1 MNINQ
6 TKNIPLV
13 EILENSNIFPVRIT
27 ENRALYYAL
36 NRFEKTPSLSIE
48 LKKNKAI
55 DYGTGKVYD
64 AVSLIQEIHNCS
76 VSDAL
81 KIISEQ
87 NFSSFQKQEKFE
99 NKTYFEVEKN
109 YRILKVDDEIT
120 HPALIQYLQKRKVL
134 EHKKLLK
141 EIHYEVK
148 NKEGIW
154 KKYFSVGFP
163 NQHENSFE
171 ISSPIWKGC
180 LGKKDVVLIRSN
192 SKILKVA
199 ESFFDFLSL
208 KIIEQNVEINTN
220 SDYLILNSTALFSK
234 EERDFNSYNSY
245 ERIELFLDNDRSGK
259 ETSQKFLSLFS
270 QAENHSFLYR
280 DYKDLNDFLCGGKTS

>member
-13 EILENSNIFPVRIT
+13 ELLGKLNIFPVKIT

-36 NRFEKTPSLSIE
+36 NRFEKTPSLSVE

-64 AVSLIQEIHNCS
+64 AISLLQEIHNCS
-76 VSDAL
+76 VTDAL
-81 KIISEQ
+81 KIISKQ

-99 NKTYFEVEKN
+99 NKTNFEEEKN

-163 NQHENSFE
+163 NQHKNSFE

-180 LGKKDVVLIRSN
+180 LGKKDIV
-192 SKILKVA
+192 
-199 ESFFDFLSL
+199 
-208 KIIEQNVEINTN
+208 IIENDSSIINIFEGFWDYFSFISLEKFHQNIK
-220 SDYLILNSTALFSK
+220 SDFIILNS
-234 EERDFNSYNSY
+234 
-245 ERIELFLDNDRSGK
+245 
-259 ETSQKFLSLFS
+259 LSLLNKLTNFEKYITVFVWFDDDNVGKS
-270 QAENHSFLYR
+270 CTKLLENKFKNVKDCSEFYSKKNC
-280 DYKDLNDFLCGGKTS
+280 KDLNELHQKFY

>member
-13 EILENSNIFPVRIT
+13 ELLGKSNIFPVRIT

-81 KIISEQ
+81 KIISEK

-99 NKTYFEVEKN
+99 NKTNFEEEKN
-109 YRILKVDDEIT
+109 YRILKVEDEIT

-134 EHKKLLK
+134 EQKKLLK

-180 LGKKDVVLIRSN
+180 LGKKDIVLIENDSCIIN
-192 SKILKVA
+192 IF
-199 ESFFDFLSL
+199 EGFWDYFSFISLEKFHQNIKSDF
-208 KIIEQNVEINTN
+208 I
-220 SDYLILNSTALFSK
+220 ILNS
-234 EERDFNSYNSY
+234 
-245 ERIELFLDNDRSGK
+245 
-259 ETSQKFLSLFS
+259 LSLLNKLTNFEKYITVFVWFDDDNAGKS
-270 QAENHSFLYR
+270 CTKLLKNKFKNIKDCSGFYSKKNC
-280 DYKDLNDFLCGGKTS
+280 KDLNELHQKFY

>member
-81 KIISEQ
+81 KIISEK

-99 NKTYFEVEKN
+99 NKTNFKEEKN
-109 YRILKVDDEIT
+109 YRILKVEDEIT
-120 HPALIQYLQKRKVL
+120 HPTLIQYLQKRKVL

-180 LGKKDVVLIRSN
+180 LGKKDIVLIENDSSIIN
-192 SKILKVA
+192 IF
-199 ESFFDFLSL
+199 EGFWDYFSFISLEKFHQNIKSDF
-208 KIIEQNVEINTN
+208 I
-220 SDYLILNSTALFSK
+220 ILNS
-234 EERDFNSYNSY
+234 
-245 ERIELFLDNDRSGK
+245 
-259 ETSQKFLSLFS
+259 LSLLNKLTNFEKYITVFVWFDDDNVGKS
-270 QAENHSFLYR
+270 CTKLLENKLKNVKDCSEFYSKKNC
-280 DYKDLNDFLCGGKTS
+280 KDLNELHQKFY

>member
-48 LKKNKAI
+48 LKKNRAI

-81 KIISEQ
+81 KIISEK

-99 NKTYFEVEKN
+99 NKTNFEEKN
-109 YRILKVDDEIT
+109 YRILKVEDKIT

-180 LGKKDVVLIRSN
+180 LGKKDIVLIENDSSIIN
-192 SKILKVA
+192 IF
-199 ESFFDFLSL
+199 EGFWDYFSFISLEKFHQNIKSDF
-208 KIIEQNVEINTN
+208 I
-220 SDYLILNSTALFSK
+220 ILNS
-234 EERDFNSYNSY
+234 
-245 ERIELFLDNDRSGK
+245 
-259 ETSQKFLSLFS
+259 LSLLNKLTNFEKYITVFVWFDDDNVGKS
-270 QAENHSFLYR
+270 CTKLLENKFKNVKDCSEFYSKKNC
-280 DYKDLNDFLCGGKTS
+280 KDLNELHQKFY

>member
-81 KIISEQ
+81 KIISEK

-99 NKTYFEVEKN
+99 NKTNFEEKN
-109 YRILKVDDEIT
+109 YRILKVEDEIT

-134 EHKKLLK
+134 EQKKLLK

-180 LGKKDVVLIRSN
+180 LGKKDIVLIENDSSIIN
-192 SKILKVA
+192 IF
-199 ESFFDFLSL
+199 EGFWDYFSFISLEKFHQNIKSDF
-208 KIIEQNVEINTN
+208 I
-220 SDYLILNSTALFSK
+220 ILNS
-234 EERDFNSYNSY
+234 
-245 ERIELFLDNDRSGK
+245 
-259 ETSQKFLSLFS
+259 LSL
-270 QAENHSFLYR
+270 
-280 DYKDLNDFLCGGKTS
+280 LNKLTNFEKYIT

>member
-48 LKKNKAI
+48 LKKNRAI

-81 KIISEQ
+81 KIISEK

-99 NKTYFEVEKN
+99 NKTNFEEKN
-109 YRILKVDDEIT
+109 YRILKVEDKIT

-180 LGKKDVVLIRSN
+180 LGKKDIVLIENDSSIIN
-192 SKILKVA
+192 IF
-199 ESFFDFLSL
+199 EGFWDYFSFISLEKFHQNIKSDF
-208 KIIEQNVEINTN
+208 I
-220 SDYLILNSTALFSK
+220 ILNS
-234 EERDFNSYNSY
+234 
-245 ERIELFLDNDRSGK
+245 
-259 ETSQKFLSLFS
+259 LSLLNKLTNFEKYIRVFVWFDDDDVGKS
-270 QAENHSFLYR
+270 CTKLLENKFKNVKDCSEFYSKKNC
-280 DYKDLNDFLCGGKTS
+280 KDLNELHQKFY

>member
-13 EILENSNIFPVRIT
+13 ELLGKSNIFPVRIT

-81 KIISEQ
+81 KIISEK

-99 NKTYFEVEKN
+99 NKTNFEEEKN
-109 YRILKVDDEIT
+109 YRILKVEDEIT

-134 EHKKLLK
+134 EQKKLLK

-180 LGKKDVVLIRSN
+180 LGKKDIVLIENDLHMKATIDGVVL
-192 SKILKVA
+192 LP
-199 ESFFDFLSL
+199 
-208 KIIEQNVEINTN
+208 
-220 SDYLILNSTALFSK
+220 
-234 EERDFNSYNSY
+234 
-245 ERIELFLDNDRSGK
+245 
-259 ETSQKFLSLFS
+259 SLF
-270 QAENHSFLYR
+270 
-280 DYKDLNDFLCGGKTS
+280 

>member
-13 EILENSNIFPVRIT
+13 ELLGKSNIFPVRIT

-81 KIISEQ
+81 KIISEK

-99 NKTYFEVEKN
+99 NKTNFEEEKN
-109 YRILKVDDEIT
+109 YRILKVEDEIT

-163 NQHENSFE
+163 SQHENSFE

-180 LGKKDVVLIRSN
+180 LGKKDIVLIENDSN
-192 SKILKVA
+192 IINIF
-199 ESFFDFLSL
+199 EGFWDYFSFISLEKFHQNIKSDF
-208 KIIEQNVEINTN
+208 I
-220 SDYLILNSTALFSK
+220 ILNSLSLLNKLTNFEK
-234 EERDFNSYNSY
+234 YITIFVW
-245 ERIELFLDNDRSGK
+245 FDNDNVGK
-259 ETSQKFLSLFS
+259 SCTKLLENKFKNVKDCSEFYS
-270 QAENHSFLYR
+270 KKNC
-280 DYKDLNDFLCGGKTS
+280 KDLNELHQKFY

>member
-81 KIISEQ
+81 KIISEK

-99 NKTYFEVEKN
+99 NKTNFEEEKN
-109 YRILKVDDEIT
+109 YRILKVEDEIT
-120 HPALIQYLQKRKVL
+120 HPTLIQYLQKRKVL

-148 NKEGIW
+148 NKEEIW

-163 NQHENSFE
+163 NQHKNSFE

-180 LGKKDVVLIRSN
+180 LGKKDIVLIENDSSIIN
-192 SKILKVA
+192 IF
-199 ESFFDFLSL
+199 EGFWDYFSFISLEKFHQNIKSDF
-208 KIIEQNVEINTN
+208 I
-220 SDYLILNSTALFSK
+220 ILNS
-234 EERDFNSYNSY
+234 
-245 ERIELFLDNDRSGK
+245 
-259 ETSQKFLSLFS
+259 LSLLNKLTNFEKYITVFVWFDDDNVGKS
-270 QAENHSFLYR
+270 CTKLLENKFKNVKDCSEFYSKKNC
-280 DYKDLNDFLCGGKTS
+280 KDLNELHQKFY

>member
-99 NKTYFEVEKN
+99 NKTYFEV
-109 YRILKVDDEIT
+109 
-120 HPALIQYLQKRKVL
+120 
-134 EHKKLLK
+134 KKL
-141 EIHYEVK
+141 
-148 NKEGIW
+148 
-154 KKYFSVGFP
+154 
-163 NQHENSFE
+163 
-171 ISSPIWKGC
+171 
-180 LGKKDVVLIRSN
+180 
-192 SKILKVA
+192 
-199 ESFFDFLSL
+199 
-208 KIIEQNVEINTN
+208 QNFK
-220 SDYLILNSTALFSK
+220 S
-234 EERDFNSYNSY
+234 
-245 ERIELFLDNDRSGK
+245 
-259 ETSQKFLSLFS
+259 
-270 QAENHSFLYR
+270 
-280 DYKDLNDFLCGGKTS
+280 

>member
-48 LKKNKAI
+48 FKKNRAI

-81 KIISEQ
+81 KIISEK

-99 NKTYFEVEKN
+99 NKTNFKEKN
-109 YRILKVDDEIT
+109 YRILKVEDKIT
-120 HPALIQYLQKRKVL
+120 HPALIQYLQKRKIL

-180 LGKKDVVLIRSN
+180 LGKKDIVLIENDSSIIN
-192 SKILKVA
+192 IF
-199 ESFFDFLSL
+199 EGFWDYFSFISLEKFHQNIKSDF
-208 KIIEQNVEINTN
+208 I
-220 SDYLILNSTALFSK
+220 ILNS
-234 EERDFNSYNSY
+234 
-245 ERIELFLDNDRSGK
+245 
-259 ETSQKFLSLFS
+259 LSLLNKLTNFEKYITVFVWFDDDNVGKS
-270 QAENHSFLYR
+270 CTKLLENKFKNVKDCSEFYSKKNC
-280 DYKDLNDFLCGGKTS
+280 KDLNELHQKFY

>member
-1 MNINQ
+1 MNCKQFNTIKLEEVLQ
-6 TKNIPLV
+6 ILGHHPTKQNEKEAWFLNPFGTETQASFKISLIKNKWYLFSEGIGGNNIDFVKKYFNFSLS
-13 EILENSNIFPVRIT
+13 EILDWA
-27 ENRALYYAL
+27 NR
-36 NRFEKTPSLSIE
+36 
-48 LKKNKAI
+48 
-55 DYGTGKVYD
+55 
-64 AVSLIQEIHNCS
+64 
-76 VSDAL
+76 
-81 KIISEQ
+81 Q

-99 NKTYFEVEKN
+99 NKTNFKEEKN
-109 YRILKVDDEIT
+109 YRILKVEDEIT
-120 HPALIQYLQKRKVL
+120 HPTLIQYLQKRKVL

-180 LGKKDVVLIRSN
+180 LGKKDVVLIQNN
-192 SKILKVA
+192 SKTLKVT
-199 ESFFDFLSL
+199 ESFFDFFSL
-208 KIIEQNVEINTN
+208 KTIEENTESKTN

-234 EERDFNSYNSY
+234 VERDFNSYNSY
-245 ERIELFLDNDRSGK
+245 ERIELFLDNDKSGK
-259 ETSQKFLSLFS
+259 ETTHKFLSLFS
-270 QAENHSFLYR
+270 QAKNHSFLYR

>member
-13 EILENSNIFPVRIT
+13 ELLGKSNIFPVRIT

-81 KIISEQ
+81 KIISEK

-99 NKTYFEVEKN
+99 NKTNFEDEKN
-109 YRILKVDDEIT
+109 YRILKVEDEIT

-134 EHKKLLK
+134 EQKKLLK

-163 NQHENSFE
+163 NQHKNSFE

-180 LGKKDVVLIRSN
+180 LGKKDIVLIENDSSIIN
-192 SKILKVA
+192 IF
-199 ESFFDFLSL
+199 EGFWDYFSFISLEKFHQNIKSDF
-208 KIIEQNVEINTN
+208 I
-220 SDYLILNSTALFSK
+220 ILNS
-234 EERDFNSYNSY
+234 
-245 ERIELFLDNDRSGK
+245 
-259 ETSQKFLSLFS
+259 LSLLNKLKNFEKYITVFVWFDDDNVGKS
-270 QAENHSFLYR
+270 CTKLLENKFKNVKDCSEFYSKKNC
-280 DYKDLNDFLCGGKTS
+280 KDLNELHQKFY

>member
-13 EILENSNIFPVRIT
+13 ELLGKLNIFPVRIT

-81 KIISEQ
+81 KIISEK

-99 NKTYFEVEKN
+99 NKTNFKEEKN
-109 YRILKVDDEIT
+109 YRILKVEDEIT
-120 HPALIQYLQKRKVL
+120 HPTLIQYLQKRKVL

-163 NQHENSFE
+163 NQHKNSFE

-180 LGKKDVVLIRSN
+180 LGKKDIVLIENDSSIIN
-192 SKILKVA
+192 IF
-199 ESFFDFLSL
+199 EGFWDYFSFISLEKFHQNIKSDF
-208 KIIEQNVEINTN
+208 I
-220 SDYLILNSTALFSK
+220 ILNS
-234 EERDFNSYNSY
+234 
-245 ERIELFLDNDRSGK
+245 
-259 ETSQKFLSLFS
+259 LSLLNKLKNFEKYITVFVWFDDDNVGKS
-270 QAENHSFLYR
+270 CTKLLENKFKNVKDCSEFYSKKNC
-280 DYKDLNDFLCGGKTS
+280 KDLNELHQKFY

>member
-13 EILENSNIFPVRIT
+13 ELLGKLNIFPVRIT

-81 KIISEQ
+81 KIISEK

-99 NKTYFEVEKN
+99 NKTNFKEEKN
-109 YRILKVDDEIT
+109 YRILKVEDEIT
-120 HPALIQYLQKRKVL
+120 HPTLIQYLQKRKVL

-163 NQHENSFE
+163 NQHKNSFE

-180 LGKKDVVLIRSN
+180 LGKKDIVLIENDSSIIN
-192 SKILKVA
+192 IF
-199 ESFFDFLSL
+199 EGFWDYFSFISLEKFHQNIKSDF
-208 KIIEQNVEINTN
+208 I
-220 SDYLILNSTALFSK
+220 ILNSLSLLNKLTNFEK
-234 EERDFNSYNSY
+234 YITIFVW
-245 ERIELFLDNDRSGK
+245 FDNDNVGK
-259 ETSQKFLSLFS
+259 SCTKLLENKFKNVKDCSEFYS
-270 QAENHSFLYR
+270 KKNC
-280 DYKDLNDFLCGGKTS
+280 KDLNELHQKFY

>member
-48 LKKNKAI
+48 LKKNRAI

-81 KIISEQ
+81 KIISEK

-99 NKTYFEVEKN
+99 NKTNFKEKN
-109 YRILKVDDEIT
+109 YRILKVEDKIT

-180 LGKKDVVLIRSN
+180 LGKKDIVLIENDSSIIN
-192 SKILKVA
+192 IF
-199 ESFFDFLSL
+199 EGFWDYFSFISLEKFHQNIKSDF
-208 KIIEQNVEINTN
+208 I
-220 SDYLILNSTALFSK
+220 ILNS
-234 EERDFNSYNSY
+234 
-245 ERIELFLDNDRSGK
+245 
-259 ETSQKFLSLFS
+259 LSLLNKLTNFEKYITVFVWFDDDNVGKS
-270 QAENHSFLYR
+270 CTKLLENKFKNVKDCSEFYSKKNC
-280 DYKDLNDFLCGGKTS
+280 KDLNELHQKFY

>member
-13 EILENSNIFPVRIT
+13 ELLGKLNIFPVRIT

-120 HPALIQYLQKRKVL
+120 HPALIQYLQQRKIL

-208 KIIEQNVEINTN
+208 TN
-220 SDYLILNSTALFSK
+220 FTTTPTTKSGSFSVLIK
-234 EERDFNSYNSY
+234 
-245 ERIELFLDNDRSGK
+245 
-259 ETSQKFLSLFS
+259 
-270 QAENHSFLYR
+270 
-280 DYKDLNDFLCGGKTS
+280 

>member
-48 LKKNKAI
+48 LKKNRAI

-81 KIISEQ
+81 KIISEK

-99 NKTYFEVEKN
+99 NKTNFEEKN
-109 YRILKVDDEIT
+109 YRILKVEDKIT

-163 NQHENSFE
+163 SQHENSFE

-180 LGKKDVVLIRSN
+180 LGKKDIVLIENDSN
-192 SKILKVA
+192 IINIF
-199 ESFFDFLSL
+199 EGFWDYFSFISLEKFHQNIKSDF
-208 KIIEQNVEINTN
+208 I
-220 SDYLILNSTALFSK
+220 ILNSLSLLNKLTNFEK
-234 EERDFNSYNSY
+234 YITIFVW
-245 ERIELFLDNDRSGK
+245 FDNDNVGK
-259 ETSQKFLSLFS
+259 SCTKLLENKFKNVKDCSEFYS
-270 QAENHSFLYR
+270 KKNC
-280 DYKDLNDFLCGGKTS
+280 KDLNELHQKFY

>member
-13 EILENSNIFPVRIT
+13 ELLGKLNIFPVRIT

-81 KIISEQ
+81 KIISEK

-99 NKTYFEVEKN
+99 NKTNFKEEKN
-109 YRILKVDDEIT
+109 YRILKVEDEIT
-120 HPALIQYLQKRKVL
+120 HPTLIQYLQKRKVL

-163 NQHENSFE
+163 NQHKNSFE

-180 LGKKDVVLIRSN
+180 LGKKDIV
-192 SKILKVA
+192 
-199 ESFFDFLSL
+199 
-208 KIIEQNVEINTN
+208 IIENDSSIINIFEGFWDYFSFISLEKFHQNIK
-220 SDYLILNSTALFSK
+220 SDFIILNS
-234 EERDFNSYNSY
+234 
-245 ERIELFLDNDRSGK
+245 
-259 ETSQKFLSLFS
+259 LSLLNKLTNFEKYITVFVWFDDDNVGKS
-270 QAENHSFLYR
+270 CTKLLENKFKNVKDCSEFYSKKNC
-280 DYKDLNDFLCGGKTS
+280 KDLNELHQKFY

>member
-13 EILENSNIFPVRIT
+13 ELLGKLNIFPVRIT

-81 KIISEQ
+81 KIISEK

-99 NKTYFEVEKN
+99 NKTNFKEEKN
-109 YRILKVDDEIT
+109 YRILKVEDEIT
-120 HPALIQYLQKRKVL
+120 HPTLIQYLQKRKVL

-163 NQHENSFE
+163 NQHKNSFE

-180 LGKKDVVLIRSN
+180 LGKKDIVLIENDSSIIN
-192 SKILKVA
+192 IF
-199 ESFFDFLSL
+199 EGFWDYFSFISLEKFHQNIKSDF
-208 KIIEQNVEINTN
+208 I
-220 SDYLILNSTALFSK
+220 ILNS
-234 EERDFNSYNSY
+234 
-245 ERIELFLDNDRSGK
+245 
-259 ETSQKFLSLFS
+259 LSLLNKLTNFEKYITVFVWFDDDNVGKS
-270 QAENHSFLYR
+270 CTKLLENKFKNVKDCSEFYSKKNC
-280 DYKDLNDFLCGGKTS
+280 KDLNELHQKFY